1 MMKVHTGCKVRS
13 AGGALGATSSFSPS
27 PPPPRRPLPPVE
39 DEVAAARG
47 RGRGVRAA
55 AIGRGGAGRR
65 IGTTDMGTGAAVRSR
80 TGSSRRTAGP
90 RILLRGLL
98 AMRRLD
104 AFEHAVVLR
113 LQA

>member
-1 MMKVHTGCKVRS
+1 
-13 AGGALGATSSFSPS
+13 
-27 PPPPRRPLPPVE
+27 
-39 DEVAAARG
+39 
-47 RGRGVRAA
+47 
-55 AIGRGGAGRR
+55 
-65 IGTTDMGTGAAVRSR
+65 VRSR

-113 LQA
+113 LQALEFPDEPTPPFAHRPEGPARHTDVDVGVLRLGNRERVYRIQL